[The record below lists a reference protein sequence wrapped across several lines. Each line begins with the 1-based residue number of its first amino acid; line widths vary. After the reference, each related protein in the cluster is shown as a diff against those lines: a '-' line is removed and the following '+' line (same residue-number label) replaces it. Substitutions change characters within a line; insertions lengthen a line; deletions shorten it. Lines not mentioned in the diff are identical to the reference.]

1 MNERKH
7 EKLSADEKPF
17 DKRIG
22 DQESRKIKA
31 RKNATRSIWE
41 GFAMFGI
48 IGWAVA
54 IPTLIGVV
62 VGIWLDRHYPSPHS
76 WTLTMIVVGVLVGCL
91 NAWHWVSEENRNI
104 DKEE

>member
-1 MNERKH
+1 MNER
-7 EKLSADEKPF
+7 EPGKLSAEDKPLE
-17 DKRIG
+17 KRIG
-22 DQESRKIKA
+22 DQESRKIRA
-31 RKNATRSIWE
+31 RKSATRSIWE

-54 IPTLIGVV
+54 IPTLIGVA
-62 VGIWLDRHYPSPHS
+62 VGVWLDRHYPSPHS
-76 WTLTMIVVGVLVGCL
+76 WTLTMIVVGVVIGCL

>member
-1 MNERKH
+1 MDEREH
-7 EKLSADEKPF
+7 GKLSADEKPLE
-17 DKRIG
+17 KRVG
-22 DQESRKIKA
+22 DQESRKIRA
-31 RKNATRSIWE
+31 RKSANRSIWE

-54 IPTLIGVV
+54 IPTLVGVA
-62 VGIWLDRHYPSPHS
+62 VGVWLDRRYPSPHS
-76 WTLTMIVVGVLVGCL
+76 WTLTMIVIGVVIGCL